1 MPSQAP
7 DGLQVRP
14 WRAGD
19 VDGLIALAQ
28 RNGGQVSHRT
38 FHRQLEHE
46 RLAALE
52 PELHTFR
59 RLVAEIDGEIVGTAL
74 AHDDLFLPRRWLAA
88 RVQVSGTD
96 RRRGVG
102 AALARRLQIE
112 LPVPVPGLEA
122 SIGIGDGRSR
132 SWSENRGF
140 RLRASDVTCALD
152 LEAHPR
158 PVAHDARL
166 PAGIRLFSMAEEPG
180 AESWSRLSRLVAD
193 LFAQLPWSG
202 GACGAGAE
210 AIESGLTR
218 LMPVVPEATWV
229 ATSADRWVGVTIVT
243 EHGGH
248 DTLYSWF
255 TGVDQ
260 GVRGRG
266 VATRLKLRSM
276 EGARLL
282 GTRRLVSQTQ
292 STNFAML
299 EVNQRLGCS
308 LTEDTWLM
316 ERPPDVG

>member
-14 WRAGD
+14 WCAGD
-19 VDGLIALAQ
+19 VNGLIALAQ
-28 RNGGQVSHRT
+28 RNGGQVSRRT

-46 RLAALE
+46 RLAVLN

-74 AHDDLFLPRRWLAA
+74 AHDDPFLPRGWLAA
-88 RVQVSGTD
+88 RVQVSGTH

-102 AALARRLQIE
+102 AALARRLEIE
-112 LPVPVPGLEA
+112 LPVPGPGLEA

-132 SWSENRGF
+132 RWSEDRGF
-140 RLRASDVTCALD
+140 RFRAIEVTCALD

-158 PVAHDARL
+158 LVARHAL
-166 PAGIRLFSMAEEPG
+166 PEGIRLFSMAEEPG
-180 AESWSRLSRLVAD
+180 SQSWVRLSRVVAD

-202 GACGAGAE
+202 GACGAGAD

-218 LMPVVPEATWV
+218 LRPVVPEATWV
-229 ATSADRWVGVTIVT
+229 AASADRWVGVTIVT

-255 TGVDQ
+255 TGVDR

-266 VATRLKLRSM
+266 VATCLKLRSM
-276 EGARLL
+276 EAARLL

-292 STNFAML
+292 STNAAML
-299 EVNQRLGCS
+299 EVNRRLGCI
-308 LTEDTWLM
+308 LTEDAWLM
-316 ERPPDVG
+316 ERRPAAG